1 MNNNDVINQLDL
13 CMALSLRQLEIFEK
27 IASSGSV
34 TKAAEVLLLTQSAVS
49 MALSQLEQLSSV
61 PLFER
66 SGRRLVLNDAGR
78 LLLNKAREVLLEVK
92 QIEQQ
97 LQGDSGELVG
107 ELLVG
112 GSTTIANYL
121 LPSLLGA
128 FARQYPMTRV
138 QLTVGNTEQV
148 ADLLA
153 TGQLDIAFIE
163 GPCHNRE
170 LVALHWRDD
179 ELVVVTGAEHPWAKE
194 KSVTPEQ
201 LAAAPWIMREKG
213 SGTRE
218 IFEDAMDRAGISYAI
233 ALEFGHT
240 EAIKNGV
247 AAGLGVSCLSRI
259 AVDRELEHGR
269 LVEVASP
276 LLLTRTLTL
285 LKRRNS
291 HCTTLLGAFLEVSGG
306 QWEPVK

>member
-1 MNNNDVINQLDL
+1 MS
-13 CMALSLRQLEIFEK
+13 LSLRQLEIFEK
-27 IASSGSV
+27 IASTGSV
-34 TKAAEVLLLTQSAVS
+34 TRAGEELLLTQSAVS

-66 SGRRLVLNDAGR
+66 SGRRLVLNDVGR
-78 LLLNKAREVLLEVK
+78 LLLKDAREILLSVK
-92 QIEQQ
+92 RVEQQ
-97 LQGDSGELVG
+97 LQGETGQLTG
-107 ELLVG
+107 ELLIG

-121 LPSLLGA
+121 LPSLLGD
-128 FARQYPMTRV
+128 FARSYPHTRV
-138 QLTVGNTEQV
+138 QLTVGNTQQV

-153 TGQLDIAFIE
+153 TGQLDIAFVE

-170 LVALHWRDD
+170 LVAVHWRDD
-179 ELVVVTGAEHPWAKE
+179 ELVVVVGAEHPWGRDKR
-194 KSVTPEQ
+194 VTPEQ

-218 IFEDAMDRAGISYAI
+218 IFEDAMDRAGIRYAI

-259 AVDRELEHGR
+259 AVDRELEYGR

-276 LLLTRTLTL
+276 LSLGRSLTL

-291 HCTTLLGAFLEVSGG
+291 HCTALLDAFLKVSDGV
-306 QWEPVK
+306 WEA

>member
-1 MNNNDVINQLDL
+1 
-13 CMALSLRQLEIFEK
+13 MALSLRQLEIFEK
-27 IASSGSV
+27 IAATGSV
-34 TKAAEVLLLTQSAVS
+34 TRAGEELLLTQSAVS
-49 MALSQLEQLSSV
+49 MALSQLEQLSAV

-66 SGRRLVLNDAGR
+66 VGRRLMLNDAGR
-78 LLLNKAREVLLEVK
+78 LLLKDAREILLAVK
-92 QIEQQ
+92 RVEQQ
-97 LQGDSGELVG
+97 LQGDSGQLVG

-138 QLTVGNTEQV
+138 QLTVGNTQQV

-153 TGQLDIAFIE
+153 TGQLDIAFVE

-179 ELVVVTGAEHPWAKE
+179 ELVVVAGAEHPWGKE
-194 KSVTPEQ
+194 KRVTPEQ

-218 IFEDAMDRAGISYAI
+218 IFEDAMERAEISYTI

-247 AAGLGVSCLSRI
+247 ASGLGVSCLSRI
-259 AVDRELEHGR
+259 AVDRELEYGR

-276 LLLTRTLTL
+276 LLLGRSLTL

-291 HCTTLLGAFLEVSGG
+291 HCTALLDAFLTVSGG
-306 QWEPVK
+306 AWEA

>member
-1 MNNNDVINQLDL
+1 MV
-13 CMALSLRQLEIFEK
+13 LSLRQLEIFEK
-27 IASSGSV
+27 IASTGSV
-34 TKAAEVLLLTQSAVS
+34 TRAGEELLLTQSAVS

-66 SGRRLVLNDAGR
+66 SGRRLLLNDAGR
-78 LLLNKAREVLLEVK
+78 QLLQEAREILQAVK
-92 QIEQQ
+92 RVEQQ
-97 LQGDSGELVG
+97 LQGDTGELVG
-107 ELLVG
+107 ELLIG

-128 FARQYPMTRV
+128 FARKYPHTGV
-138 QLTVGNTEQV
+138 QLTVGNTQQV

-153 TGQLDIAFIE
+153 VGQLDIAFVE
-163 GPCHNRE
+163 GPCHNRD
-170 LVALHWRDD
+170 LVAVHWRDD
-179 ELVVVTGAEHPWAKE
+179 ELVVVAGAEHPWGKDQH
-194 KSVTPEQ
+194 VTSEQ

-218 IFEDAMDRAGISYAI
+218 IFEDAMERTGISYRI

-247 AAGLGVSCLSRI
+247 VAGLGVSCLSRI
-259 AVDRELEHGR
+259 AVDRELEYGR

-276 LLLTRTLTL
+276 LLLGRSLTL

-291 HCTTLLGAFLEVSGG
+291 HCTALLDAFLKVSGG
-306 QWEPVK
+306 VWEA

>member
-1 MNNNDVINQLDL
+1 MS
-13 CMALSLRQLEIFEK
+13 LSLRQLEIFEK
-27 IASSGSV
+27 IASTGSV
-34 TKAAEVLLLTQSAVS
+34 TRAGEELLLTQSAVS

-66 SGRRLVLNDAGR
+66 AGRRLLLNDAGR
-78 LLLNKAREVLLEVK
+78 LLLKDAREILQSVK
-92 QIEQQ
+92 RVEQQ
-97 LQGDSGELVG
+97 LQGESGQLTG
-107 ELLVG
+107 ELLIG

-121 LPSLLGA
+121 LPSLLGD
-128 FARQYPMTRV
+128 FARRYPHTRV
-138 QLTVGNTEQV
+138 QLTVGNTQQV

-153 TGQLDIAFIE
+153 TGQLDIAFVE
-163 GPCHNRE
+163 GPCHNRD
-170 LVALHWRDD
+170 LVAVHWRDD
-179 ELVVVTGAEHPWAKE
+179 ELVVVAGAEHPWGKDQH
-194 KSVTPEQ
+194 VTSEQ

-218 IFEDAMDRAGISYAI
+218 IFEDAMERTGISYRI

-247 AAGLGVSCLSRI
+247 VAGLGVSCLSRI
-259 AVDRELEHGR
+259 AVDRELEYGR

-276 LLLTRTLTL
+276 LLLGRSLTL

-291 HCTTLLGAFLEVSGG
+291 HCTALLEAFLKVSGG
-306 QWEPVK
+306 VWEA

>member
-1 MNNNDVINQLDL
+1 
-13 CMALSLRQLEIFEK
+13 MALSLRQLEIFEK
-27 IASSGSV
+27 IATTGSI
-34 TKAAEVLLLTQSAVS
+34 TRAGEELLLTQSAVS

-66 SGRRLVLNDAGR
+66 VGRRLLLNDAGR
-78 LLLNKAREVLLEVK
+78 QLLQEARTILQAVK
-92 QIEQQ
+92 RVEQQ
-97 LQGDSGELVG
+97 LQGDSGELTG

-121 LPSLLGA
+121 LPSLLGD
-128 FARQYPMTRV
+128 FARKYPHTRV
-138 QLTVGNTEQV
+138 QLTVGNTQQV

-153 TGQLDIAFIE
+153 TGQLDIAFVE

-179 ELVVVTGAEHPWAKE
+179 ELVVVVGAQHPWAKE
-194 KSVTPEQ
+194 RQVTPEQ
-201 LAAAPWIMREKG
+201 LATAPWIMREKG

-218 IFEDAMDRAGISYAI
+218 IFEDAMERAGIRYAI

-247 AAGLGVSCLSRI
+247 ASGLGVSCLSRI
-259 AVDRELEHGR
+259 AVDRELEYGR

-276 LLLTRTLTL
+276 LLLGRSLTL
-285 LKRRNS
+285 LKRRSS
-291 HCTTLLGAFLEVSGG
+291 HCSALLDAFLQVSGG
-306 QWEPVK
+306 GKRV

>member
-1 MNNNDVINQLDL
+1 MS
-13 CMALSLRQLEIFEK
+13 LSLRQLEIFEK
-27 IASSGSV
+27 IASTGSV
-34 TKAAEVLLLTQSAVS
+34 TRAGEELLLTQSAVS

-78 LLLNKAREVLLEVK
+78 LLLKDAREILLSVK
-92 QIEQQ
+92 RVEQQ
-97 LQGDSGELVG
+97 LQGETGQLTG
-107 ELLVG
+107 ELLIG

-121 LPSLLGA
+121 LPSLLGD
-128 FARQYPMTRV
+128 FARSHPHTRV
-138 QLTVGNTEQV
+138 QLTVGNTQQV

-153 TGQLDIAFIE
+153 TGQLDIAFVE
-163 GPCHNRE
+163 GPCHNRD
-170 LVALHWRDD
+170 LVTVHWRDD
-179 ELVVVTGAEHPWAKE
+179 ELVVVAGAEHPWGRDKC
-194 KSVTPEQ
+194 VTPEL
-201 LAAAPWIMREKG
+201 LATAPWIMREKG

-218 IFEDAMDRAGISYAI
+218 IFEDAMDRAGIRYAI

-259 AVDRELEHGR
+259 AVDRELEYGR

-276 LLLTRTLTL
+276 LLLGRSLNL

-291 HCTTLLGAFLEVSGG
+291 CCTALLGAFLEVAGG
-306 QWEPVK
+306 VWGDDLKQFATPN

>member
-1 MNNNDVINQLDL
+1 MS
-13 CMALSLRQLEIFEK
+13 LSLRQLEIFEK
-27 IASSGSV
+27 IASTGSV
-34 TKAAEVLLLTQSAVS
+34 TRAGEELLLTQSAVS

-78 LLLNKAREVLLEVK
+78 LLLKDAREILLAVK
-92 QIEQQ
+92 QVEQQ

-121 LPSLLGA
+121 LPSLLGT
-128 FARQYPMTRV
+128 FARQYPKTRV
-138 QLTVGNTEQV
+138 QLRVGNTQQV
-148 ADLLA
+148 AEWLES
-153 TGQLDIAFIE
+153 GELDIAFVE
-163 GPCHNRE
+163 GPCHSRG
-170 LVALHWRDD
+170 LVAVHWRDD
-179 ELVVVTGAEHPWAKE
+179 ELVVVAGAEHVWAKE
-194 KSVTPEQ
+194 KGVTPEL

-218 IFEDAMDRAGISYAI
+218 IFEDAMDRAGVSYRI

-276 LLLTRTLTL
+276 LALTRSLTV

-291 HCTTLLGAFLEVSGG
+291 HCTALLDAFLKVTGG
-306 QWEPVK
+306 AWEA

>member
-1 MNNNDVINQLDL
+1 
-13 CMALSLRQLEIFEK
+13 MALSLRQLEIFEK
-27 IASSGSV
+27 IASTGSV
-34 TKAAEVLLLTQSAVS
+34 TRAGEELLLTQSAVS

-61 PLFER
+61 ALFER

-78 LLLNKAREVLLEVK
+78 LLLKDAREILLSVK
-92 QIEQQ
+92 RVEQQ
-97 LQGDSGELVG
+97 LQGETGQLAG
-107 ELLVG
+107 ELLIG

-121 LPSLLGA
+121 LPSLLGD
-128 FARQYPMTRV
+128 FARRYPHTRV
-138 QLTVGNTEQV
+138 QLTVGNTQQV

-153 TGQLDIAFIE
+153 AGQLDIAFVE

-170 LVALHWRDD
+170 LVAVHWRDD
-179 ELVVVTGAEHPWAKE
+179 ELVVVAGAEHPWGRDKR
-194 KSVTPEQ
+194 VTPEQ

-218 IFEDAMDRAGISYAI
+218 IFEDAMDRAGIRYAI
-233 ALEFGHT
+233 TLEFGHT

-259 AVDRELEHGR
+259 AVDRELEYDR

-276 LLLTRTLTL
+276 LSLGRSLTL

-291 HCTTLLGAFLEVSGG
+291 HCTALLDAFLKVSGG
-306 QWEPVK
+306 VWEV

>member
-1 MNNNDVINQLDL
+1 MS
-13 CMALSLRQLEIFEK
+13 LSIRQLEIFEK
-27 IASSGSV
+27 IASTGSV
-34 TKAAEVLLLTQSAVS
+34 TRAGEELLLTQSAVS

-78 LLLNKAREVLLEVK
+78 LLLKDARDILLAVK
-92 QIEQQ
+92 RVEQQ
-97 LQGDSGELVG
+97 LQGETGQLTG
-107 ELLVG
+107 ELLIG

-121 LPSLLGA
+121 LPSLLGD
-128 FARQYPMTRV
+128 FARRYPHTRV
-138 QLTVGNTEQV
+138 QLTVGNTQQV

-153 TGQLDIAFIE
+153 TGQLDIAFVE

-170 LVALHWRDD
+170 LVAVHWRDD
-179 ELVVVTGAEHPWAKE
+179 ELVVVAGAEHPWSRDKR
-194 KSVTPEQ
+194 VTPEQ

-218 IFEDAMDRAGISYAI
+218 IFEDAMDRAGISHAI

-259 AVDRELEHGR
+259 AVDRELEYGR
-269 LVEVASP
+269 LVEVTSP
-276 LLLTRTLTL
+276 LLLGRSLTL

-291 HCTTLLGAFLEVSGG
+291 HCTALLDAFLRVSGSA
-306 QWEPVK
+306 WEV

>member
-1 MNNNDVINQLDL
+1 
-13 CMALSLRQLEIFEK
+13 MALSLRQLEIFEK
-27 IASSGSV
+27 IASTGSV
-34 TKAAEVLLLTQSAVS
+34 TRAGEELLLTQSAVS
-49 MALSQLEQLSSV
+49 MALSQLEQLSAV

-66 SGRRLVLNDAGR
+66 VGRRLMLNDAGR
-78 LLLNKAREVLLEVK
+78 MLLKDAREILLAVK
-92 QIEQQ
+92 RVEQQ
-97 LQGDSGELVG
+97 LQGDNGELVG

-138 QLTVGNTEQV
+138 QLTVGNTQQV

-153 TGQLDIAFIE
+153 TGQLDIAFVE

-170 LVALHWRDD
+170 LVAVHWRDD
-179 ELVVVTGAEHPWAKE
+179 ELVVVAAAEHPWAGT
-194 KSVTPEQ
+194 KSATTEQ
-201 LAAAPWIMREKG
+201 LATAPWIMREKG

-269 LVEVASP
+269 LVEVVSP
-276 LLLTRTLTL
+276 LLLTRSLAL

-291 HCTTLLGAFLEVSGG
+291 HCTTLLEAFLKVSGG
-306 QWEPVK
+306 QWEM